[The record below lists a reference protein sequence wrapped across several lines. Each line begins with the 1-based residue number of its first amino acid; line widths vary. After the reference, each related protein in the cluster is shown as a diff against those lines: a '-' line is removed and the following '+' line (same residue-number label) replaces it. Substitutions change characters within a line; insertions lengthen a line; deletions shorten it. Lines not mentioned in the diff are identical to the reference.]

1 MFTRRQV
8 ILGAFGV
15 SATAA
20 LAPFLGR
27 NGVGSADAAL
37 GPGPRAGGQRFVHR
51 GRDLGLG
58 EFRGQ
63 RMATIDGRG
72 LSSHEFF
79 QIRGADGVT
88 RFGSHLRPFDEDD
101 PDAAAVLRR
110 LVDGAADGL
119 YRV

>member
-27 NGVGSADAAL
+27 SGLGSDAAL
-37 GPGPRAGGQRFVHR
+37 GSGPRTGGERFIHR
-51 GRDLGLG
+51 GRQLGLS

-63 RMATIDGRG
+63 RMASIDGRG